1 MIVLIRILIRGYQL
15 VLSPFLSLFV
25 GPNAGCRYQPT
36 CSRYFLEAVETH
48 GILRGSWMGTKR
60 ICRCHPWGGQ
70 GYDPVPPAPGAPEPP
85 KPDPNQEPQPP
96 LS

>member
-1 MIVLIRILIRGYQL
+1 MRALIRILIRAYQL
-15 VLSPFLSLFV
+15 VLSPLLSVFF

-48 GILRGSWMGTKR
+48 GILRGSWLGTKR

-70 GYDPVPPAPGAPEPP
+70 GYDPVPPLIPPAAAPSSEPVATQFN
-85 KPDPNQEPQPP
+85 DDQ
-96 LS
+96 

>member
-1 MIVLIRILIRGYQL
+1 MRLLIRVLIRAYQL
-15 VLSPFLSLFV
+15 VLSPFLSVFF

-48 GILRGSWMGTKR
+48 GILRGSWLGTKR

-70 GYDPVPPAPGAPEPP
+70 GYDPVPPLTPPAAAPPAEHSTSESNHPE
-85 KPDPNQEPQPP
+85 
-96 LS
+96 